1 MDLIENCRSIF
12 VRVITISWRCLPSVF
27 SVKFSYPR
35 RFVFEFASFVELI
48 ENVRPSGFDRSEVDQ
63 IFASDQRSFSSTL
76 SVRRRRGGSGQRRK
90 ILAIARMEFPTGNYE
105 ARRKKFPGLSP
116 ELERGR
122 RGHLIVVDRVGS
134 EPEDV
139 DEKLVVEAARTSLGR
154 DVQVL
159 RRVRIRN
166 GNRSED
172 QRYALNVTN
181 YGVVHK

>member
-1 MDLIENCRSIF
+1 
-12 VRVITISWRCLPSVF
+12 
-27 SVKFSYPR
+27 
-35 RFVFEFASFVELI
+35 
-48 ENVRPSGFDRSEVDQ
+48 
-63 IFASDQRSFSSTL
+63 
-76 SVRRRRGGSGQRRK
+76 
-90 ILAIARMEFPTGNYE
+90 MEFSTGNFE

-122 RGHLIVVDRVGS
+122 RGHLVVVDRVGS

-139 DEKLVVEAARTSLGR
+139 DEELVVEAARTSLGR

>member
-1 MDLIENCRSIF
+1 
-12 VRVITISWRCLPSVF
+12 
-27 SVKFSYPR
+27 
-35 RFVFEFASFVELI
+35 
-48 ENVRPSGFDRSEVDQ
+48 
-63 IFASDQRSFSSTL
+63 
-76 SVRRRRGGSGQRRK
+76 
-90 ILAIARMEFPTGNYE
+90 MEFSAGNLE

-122 RGHLIVVDRVGS
+122 RGDLVVVDRVGS
-134 EPEDV
+134 ELEDV
-139 DEKLVVEAARTSLGR
+139 DEELVVETARTSLGR

-172 QRYALNVTN
+172 QRYGLNVTK